1 MICSLPLMSLPS
13 EMSGSHADQDL
24 CSPQPSTCLFW
35 VSDPKMYIEATDS
48 QYSWIEASNGNFY
61 WYIACL

>member
-35 VSDPKMYIEATDS
+35 VSDPKIYIEATDS
-48 QYSWIEASNGNFY
+48 QY
-61 WYIACL
+61 